1 LKLLSL
7 KYLERDT
14 SKEARMEDL
23 EKKIQELK
31 KKLTGN
37 LWEDMD
43 TKGKI
48 HNLEMKLKG
57 VRPIDSQI
65 ECIGCG
71 S

>member
-1 LKLLSL
+1 
-7 KYLERDT
+7 
-14 SKEARMEDL
+14 MEDL
-23 EKKIQELK
+23 EKEIKELK

-37 LWEDMD
+37 LWEDMEI
-43 TKGKI
+43 KGKI

-57 VRPIDSQI
+57 VRPMDSRI